1 MSRGRGEENGAT
13 IRAVTGDHTQPAV
26 SGPTLGPGWGQVWLQ
41 ERNSH
46 VPCNFN
52 NNSTTLHCNLC
63 SAENPREM
71 TVAILDSVAVL
82 NCLH

>member
-1 MSRGRGEENGAT
+1 ML
-13 IRAVTGDHTQPAV
+13 VTGDHTQPAV
-26 SGPTLGPGWGQVWLQ
+26 SGPTLRPGWGQAWLQ

>member
-1 MSRGRGEENGAT
+1 ML
-13 IRAVTGDHTQPAV
+13 VTGVTTHSQL
-26 SGPTLGPGWGQVWLQ
+26 SL
-41 ERNSH
+41 
-46 VPCNFN
+46 VPPFVLAGGKRGSRRGIHMFLVTN